1 MKSIIII
8 SIFACIVAFILLFSC
23 TTCHSRVKFPV
34 IQSVDDIIKLFPKT
48 PAEIEKKKKEIIKS
62 TEDSIK
68 EILKVNDAERTFE
81 NTVRALDYAYSK
93 IGVTSAILHTIEMT
107 HPSEEIRTA
116 AHSAIVEMQQW
127 LVDNVTYNQNLYQAF
142 KKFVEINK
150 EPLSDEENFYITEA
164 LRDYEKIGLNLPL
177 EQQELLKK
185 NSKELSEK
193 SLNFDTNINNDNSFI
208 TATKEELDG
217 VDQSLIDG
225 LKKNDEGLYI
235 VGVDYPTFFAVM
247 QNAKNSETRRKLWYA
262 FNNRAYP
269 ANEALLNDVIALR
282 DERAKI
288 LGFESYA
295 HLNIDDAMAK
305 NPETVESFLAELV
318 RRGSKKA
325 TQEIEV
331 IKQNLP
337 STMVAPENG
346 QFNPWDWGYI
356 LNQYKKEHLT
366 IDEENIKEYFEL
378 NNTLAQLLSIYEEF
392 FSIKFEQ
399 LPIKSHDFWHEDVTL
414 VGVYD
419 LEKKLIGYIILDL
432 YPRAN
437 KYNHACQID
446 IIPAFKTPQLQ
457 SPAVAVVIANFPK
470 PTGDRPSLL
479 KRDDVIT
486 FFHEFGHALHSLFGS
501 TSMIGFSGTRVKRD
515 FVEMPSQML
524 EYWMWQP
531 EMLKRVSKHYKTGEP
546 LSDEII
552 EKLQKLKTFDAGD
565 QLLRQVYFSYLSLAF
580 YLQGKN
586 KNVQLIKDKYAE
598 FTRPYIAN
606 TPNEHF
612 ESSFGHLMGYGAGYY
627 GYQWSKVYAAD
638 LFGMIKE
645 YGLTNPEIGKRYKDI
660 ILARG
665 GSIEPDKL
673 LVEFLGRAPSTKA
686 YFDDLGLVE

>member
-1 MKSIIII
+1 MKSIVLFSIIALLI
-8 SIFACIVAFILLFSC
+8 MLVLLFSC
-23 TTCHSRVKFPV
+23 TTCYPRVKFPV
-34 IQSVDDIIKLFPKT
+34 IQSVDDIIHLFPKT
-48 PAEIEKKKKEIIKS
+48 PSEIEKKKKEIIKS
-62 TEDSIK
+62 TDESIK
-68 EILKVNDAERTFE
+68 EILKINAADRTFE
-81 NTVRALDYAYSK
+81 NTVRAMDYAYSK
-93 IGVTSAILHTIEMT
+93 IGITSAILHTIEMT
-107 HPSEEIRTA
+107 HPNEAMRTA
-116 AHSAIVEMQQW
+116 AHAAIVEMQQW
-127 LVDNVTYNQNLYQAF
+127 IVDNVTYNKQLYEAF
-142 KKFVEINK
+142 KQFVAVNK
-150 EPLSDEENFYITEA
+150 ETLTDEENYYIEES
-164 LRDYEKIGLNLPL
+164 LRDYEKLGLNLPQ
-177 EQQELLKK
+177 EKQELLKK
-185 NSKELSEK
+185 LSKELSEK
-193 SLNFDTNINNDNSFI
+193 SLNFDTNINNDSSFI
-208 TATKEELDG
+208 TATKEELAG
-217 VDQSLIDG
+217 VDESLIES

-247 QNAKNSETRRKLWYA
+247 QNANNSETRRKLWYA

-269 ANEALLNDVIALR
+269 ANESLLNDVIALR
-282 DERAKI
+282 DEKAKT
-288 LGFESYA
+288 LGYESYA

-318 RRGSKKA
+318 RRGKTKV
-325 TQEIEV
+325 EEELKV
-331 IKQNLP
+331 LKENLP
-337 STMVAPENG
+337 ATITPTEND

-356 LNQYKKEHLT
+356 NNSYKKDHLT
-366 IDEENIKEYFEL
+366 IDEEKIKEYFEL
-378 NNTLAQLLSIYEEF
+378 NHTLAQLLSIYEEF

-399 LPIKSHDFWHEDVTL
+399 LPIKTRDFWHEDVTL

-419 LEKKLIGYIILDL
+419 LDKKLIGYILLDL

-470 PTGDRPSLL
+470 ATGDRPALL

-531 EMLKRVSKHYKTGEP
+531 EILKRVSKHYKTGEP

-552 EKLQKLKTFDAGD
+552 EKLQKLKTYDAGD

-580 YLQGKN
+580 YLDGQTKN
-586 KNVQLIKDKYAE
+586 IQNIKDKYAE

-606 TPNEHF
+606 VPNEHF
-612 ESSFGHLMGYGAGYY
+612 ESSFGHLMGYASGYY

-645 YGLTNPEIGKRYKDI
+645 QGLTNPEIGKRYKDI

-665 GSIEPDKL
+665 GSIAPDKL